1 MLSKAVLPLG
11 AVVSV
16 LLSVLVLLGVA
27 LGQWLLAAAAGCA
40 LLSACLLVSL
50 DAWRRAR
57 ALRAFVRDEIGSL
70 AARQAKAAR
79 AATPA
84 AEPADPAPTVTPAD
98 VVGTVR
104 LLQAQYVGRLDRLQA
119 SVEALVEHTVRCD
132 QDSGVAVSTAADPRP
147 AESAVDSAR

>member
-11 AVVSV
+11 VVV
-16 LLSVLVLLGVA
+16 AGLLSVLVILGVA
-27 LGQWLLAAAAGCA
+27 LEEWLLAAAAGCL

-57 ALRAFVRDEIGSL
+57 ALRAFVRDEIGRL

-79 AATPA
+79 ATPA
-84 AEPADPAPTVTPAD
+84 AQPTDPAPTVTQAD

-119 SVEALVEHTVRCD
+119 SVEALVEHTVRRD
-132 QDSGVAVSTAADPRP
+132 PDGTATADAHP
-147 AESAVDSAR
+147 AEPAADSAR